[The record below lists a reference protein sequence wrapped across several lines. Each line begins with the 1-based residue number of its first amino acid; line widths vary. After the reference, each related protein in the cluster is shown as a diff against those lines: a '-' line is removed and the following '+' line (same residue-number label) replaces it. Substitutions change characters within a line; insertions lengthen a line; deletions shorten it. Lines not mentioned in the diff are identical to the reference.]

1 MFNLSRIV
9 VWICK
14 RFNREQ
20 IKLIIQELAKILKD
34 PNGEIQPKDNFKE
47 EHPNYRF
54 FYVDPEPPKK
64 KKPKKKKRKKS
75 GKKR

>member
-20 IKLIIQELAKILKD
+20 IKLIIQELSSILKD
-34 PNGEIQPKDNFKE
+34 PNSEIQPKDTFKE
-47 EHPNYRF
+47 DHPNYRDF
-54 FYVDPEPPKK
+54 HVDPNPAIK
-64 KKPKKKKRKKS
+64 KKPKKKRKKS
-75 GKKR
+75 GRKS